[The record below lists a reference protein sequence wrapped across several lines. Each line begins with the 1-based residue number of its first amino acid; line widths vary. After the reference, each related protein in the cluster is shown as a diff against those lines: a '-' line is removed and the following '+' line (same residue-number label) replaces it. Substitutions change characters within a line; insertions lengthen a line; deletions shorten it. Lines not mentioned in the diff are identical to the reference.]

1 MKSVILA
8 VTAAP
13 RTGFLALLPEPD
25 KLVQMAYR
33 VGLTV
38 AGAFIVQ
45 RLLFL
50 LASRVEKVVH
60 RTGGEDEASQQ
71 RARTLN
77 LVIRNVVTTLVIAG
91 ALIRILA
98 VLGWN
103 IQPLLAGAGIFG
115 VAVGFGAQS
124 LVRDVI
130 IGIFILTENMYS
142 VGDLIEVDGKPA
154 TVENITLRVT
164 TLRDF
169 NGYVHFVPNGEMRTV
184 TNRSRGWQRLAVDV
198 PVATGDD
205 FDSALDVCRGVAKE
219 MNDDPVWRARLMD
232 PIDVWGVEAL
242 TSSEAT
248 LRMVLRAH
256 PGPDAPEVSRELRR
270 RVHAAL
276 AHAGHRFSA
285 SREIL
290 LAPGAQPARS

>member
-1 MKSVILA
+1 MWTGSLTVILE
-8 VTAAP
+8 T
-13 RTGFLALLPEPD
+13 RTGLSALLPEPD
-25 KLVQMAYR
+25 KLVQIAYR
-33 VGLTV
+33 VGITLAV
-38 AGAFIVQ
+38 AFIVQ

-50 LASRVEKVVH
+50 LASHIENVIRH
-60 RTGGEDEASQQ
+60 TGGNDEAARQ
-71 RARTLN
+71 RARTLK
-77 LVIRNVVTTLVIAG
+77 LVMRRASTTLLTITVV
-91 ALIRILA
+91 IRILA

-103 IQPLLAGAGIFG
+103 IQPVLAGAGILG
-115 VAVGFGAQS
+115 LAVGFGGQT

-130 IGIFILTENMYS
+130 SGIFILGENMYS

-164 TLRDF
+164 VLRDF
-169 NGYVHFVPNGEMRTV
+169 NGYVHFVPNGEMKTV

-205 FDSALDVCRGVAKE
+205 FDAALEVCRKVAGE

-248 LRMVLRAH
+248 LRLVLRAQ

-270 RVHAAL
+270 RLHAAL
-276 AHAGHRFSA
+276 AKAGHRFSA
-285 SREIL
+285 SREVL
-290 LAPGAQPARS
+290 LTSPPPLKA